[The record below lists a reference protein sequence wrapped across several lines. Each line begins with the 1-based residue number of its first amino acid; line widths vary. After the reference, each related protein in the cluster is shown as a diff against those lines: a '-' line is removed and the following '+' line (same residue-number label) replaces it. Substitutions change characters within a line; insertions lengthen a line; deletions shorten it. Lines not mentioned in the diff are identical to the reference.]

1 MDNNLPLYTTGG
13 VQPQRML
20 REWEGCHV
28 RLTSLPCN
36 HVTGLAFATTIAKF
50 GFDGTV
56 NSDNNSLTTHPLQGH
71 SVDFCLGRKDRLRAV
86 FSFLA

>member
-1 MDNNLPLYTTGG
+1 MGNDMTIYTTGG
-13 VQPQRML
+13 AQHYWML
-20 REWEGCHV
+20 REWEGGHV
-28 RLTSLPCN
+28 RLTSLPCD
-36 HVTGLAFATTIAKF
+36 HATGRAFATTIAKF